1 MNDLKEL
8 DEVQTAKNAYRLII
22 ESGRSIEDISLYL
35 KISERV
41 IYYWRTGQ
49 RFPSI
54 KHIYGLAQLF
64 NLPIESILA

>member
-22 ESGRSIEDISLYL
+22 ESGRSIEDISLSL

-41 IYYWRTGQ
+41 IYYWRTGK
-49 RFPSI
+49 RFPNI
-54 KHIYGLAQLF
+54 KHVYGLSQIF